1 MHAGSCMPYEYCN
14 LQLPA
19 IYPIFQ
25 GVIYNSFGDRG
36 EKEGESCMPLALG
49 GSGGDNRRGNGKTK
63 A

>member
-25 GVIYNSFGDRG
+25 GVIYNSFGDTRG
-36 EKEGESCMPLALG
+36 EGRGELHAAALG
-49 GSGGDNRRGNGKTK
+49 GSGEDNRRGNGKTK